1 MIHLVKR
8 GFGLMNGE
16 NEKIDQAKKS
26 LIQQAL
32 DDISVVP
39 DYSDFYLHCYHVIAK
54 LGLQLKAREEGL
66 FASEKWSI
74 PECKDEL
81 MREIREF
88 LIKRVK

>member
-1 MIHLVKR
+1 MN
-8 GFGLMNGE
+8 LMNGE
-16 NEKIDQAKKS
+16 NKKIDQAREL

-39 DYSDFYLHCYHVIAK
+39 DYSDFYLHYYYVIAK

-66 FASEKWSI
+66 FASEKWAI

-81 MREIREF
+81 MREIEKF
-88 LIKRVK
+88 LIKHVK